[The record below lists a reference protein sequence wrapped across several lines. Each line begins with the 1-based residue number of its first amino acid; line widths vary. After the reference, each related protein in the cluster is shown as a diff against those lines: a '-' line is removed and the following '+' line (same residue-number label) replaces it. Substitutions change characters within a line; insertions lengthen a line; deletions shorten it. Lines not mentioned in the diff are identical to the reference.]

1 MLQPKGEGLQPT
13 RTVRRLEAATATR
26 LELTPGQALLRLQ
39 EHIPDLQQKVQP
51 PHVWLHQTGV
61 QAQDILHRGPPPL
74 ITVPTGRAPLIT
86 AVPAEAV
93 PQELTAHLQHL
104 PNRVV
109 HTKELHP
116 QEVAA
121 AAVTAAV
128 AHPLQ
133 GVMRRAVW
141 AAPEAAGHPL
151 HHHQEEE
158 GKPDVSHN
166 FKY

>member
-1 MLQPKGEGLQPT
+1 MLL
-13 RTVRRLEAATATR
+13 
-26 LELTPGQALLRLQ
+26 
-39 EHIPDLQQKVQP
+39 PDLL
-51 PHVWLHQTGV
+51 LH
-61 QAQDILHRGPPPL
+61 
-74 ITVPTGRAPLIT
+74 ITVLTGQVQHIT
-86 AVPAEAV
+86 EVQAEAV
-93 PQELTAHLQHL
+93 LQELTVHLQHL
-104 PNRVV
+104 PNREVRIN
-109 HTKELHP
+109 EALP
-116 QEVAA
+116 QEAA

-158 GKPDVSHN
+158 GNPDVSHN